1 VLGLAFALLAQVPT
15 AAQPQLDSIV
25 AGRGAP
31 AVGVPRVE
39 TEIVVD
45 GVLDEPAWAEAA
57 RLGGFSQYEPI
68 DGRPAEERT
77 EVLVWYSPTAIHF
90 GIIAHDRQPGSVRA
104 TQADRDNI
112 GDDDHVLL
120 YLDTFNDR
128 RRAYFFGVNPL
139 GVQQDGVRAEGAGS
153 AGRAFGGNIDTNP
166 DFIYDS
172 RGRRTPEGYV
182 VEVRIPFKSLR
193 YASADEQS
201 WGFNVIRR
209 IQRTGYTD
217 AWTDVRRASASF
229 LAQAGTL
236 TGMRELRRGVVV
248 EAQPFLTATAE
259 GIREPFTGFERQTPN
274 AELGLNARLGFTNL
288 TLDGTINPDFSQV
301 ESDEGQVTVNERF
314 ALFFPEKRPFFL
326 EGIELFST
334 PSQLVYTRRIVD
346 PVGGTKVTGKFGS
359 VGVAHLTMVDHDVDA
374 AGREALFNVTR
385 LRRDFGSNSIMG
397 FTFTDR
403 SVLDGARYNRVAA
416 ADVRYVFG
424 GMYYAE
430 AQVGGAWTRLDDA
443 STLADPI
450 WKLDLDRTG
459 RSWGFHYS
467 LNGIGD
473 EFRTESGFVNR
484 SGVVEARG
492 FNRVTFYGAPGALL
506 ETFQVFF
513 GPNRLWRYDGFGSA
527 GALEG
532 GESANFD
539 FRLRGGWEI
548 GGDVERAFVGLDPA
562 DYGSLRMS
570 AAGGGL
576 LPYVPLDE
584 VSGFSFGVNAST
596 PTFRMFDA
604 NVSVGRGRGAIF
616 AEGSE
621 GDAFEVSGGV
631 ALRPNVW
638 TRINLSTS
646 YERITRT
653 RDGSEFAR
661 AIIPRLR
668 AELQPR
674 RAVMFR
680 AIGEYRA
687 ERVDA
692 LRDARTGA
700 PLVRDSGLPI
710 VAADGGSF
718 QLDLLAAYEPSPG
731 TVVYL
736 GYGSTYSGIES
747 AALRALDRV
756 RDGFFLKLAYQFRR

>member
-1 VLGLAFALLAQVPT
+1 VLTIAFALLAQVPT
-15 AAQPQLDSIV
+15 AAQPQLDDII
-25 AGRGAP
+25 AGRGGP
-31 AVGVPRVE
+31 AVDVPRIEAEVL
-39 TEIVVD
+39 VD
-45 GVLDEPAWAEAA
+45 GVLDEPVWAQAV
-57 RLGGFSQYEPI
+57 RLGEFSQYEPI

-77 EVLVWYSPTAIHF
+77 DVLVWYSATAIHF
-90 GIIAHDRQPGSVRA
+90 GIIAHDRQPAAIRA

-112 GDDDHVLL
+112 DDDDHVLL
-120 YLDTFNDR
+120 YLDTFNDK

-172 RGRRTPEGYV
+172 RGRLTPEGYV
-182 VEVRIPFKSLR
+182 VEVRVPFKSLR
-193 YASADEQS
+193 YASSDAQS

-217 AWTDVRRASASF
+217 SWTDVRRANASF
-229 LAQAGTL
+229 LGQAGTL
-236 TGMRELRRGVVV
+236 TGMTELRRGVVV
-248 EAQPFLTATAE
+248 EAQPFLTATAN
-259 GIREPFTGFERQTPN
+259 GAFDPVTGFERDNPD
-274 AELGLNARLGFTNL
+274 AEVGLNARLGFTNL
-288 TLDGTINPDFSQV
+288 TVDGTLNPDFSQV

-346 PVGGTKVTGKFGS
+346 PVGGTKLTGKFGS
-359 VGVAHLTMVDHDVDA
+359 VGVAHLTMVDQDVDGL
-374 AGREALFNVTR
+374 GREALFNVTR

-403 SVLDGARYNRVAA
+403 SVLDGDAFNRVAA

-430 AQVGGAWTRLDDA
+430 AQVGGSWTRLTRGGTF
-443 STLADPI
+443 SDPI

-467 LNGIGD
+467 LNGTGE
-473 EFRTESGFVNR
+473 EFVTQSGFVNR
-484 SGVVEARG
+484 TGVVSARG
-492 FNRVTFYGAPGALL
+492 FNRLTAYGAPGALL
-506 ETFQVFF
+506 ETIQVFF
-513 GPNRLWRYDGFGSA
+513 GPNRLWRYDEFGRES
-527 GALEG
+527 ALEG

-539 FRLRGGWEI
+539 FRFRGGWEI
-548 GGDVERAFVGLDPA
+548 SGEAARNFVGLEPDA
-562 DYGSLRMS
+562 YASLRTQS
-570 AAGGGL
+570 SGGL
-576 LPYVPLDE
+576 VPYVPLEE
-584 VSGFSFGVNAST
+584 VSGPSFQLSANT

-604 NVSVGRGRGAIF
+604 NASVQRGRGAIF

-621 GDAFEVSGGV
+621 GDSWELSAGL
-631 ALRPNVW
+631 ALRPTAW
-638 TRINLSTS
+638 ARINVTST

-653 RDGSEFAR
+653 RDDSEFAR

-687 ERVDA
+687 ERVDT

-700 PLVRDSGLPI
+700 PLYNETGAALA
-710 VAADGGSF
+710 AADGGAF

-736 GYGSTYSGIES
+736 GYGSTLADEES
-747 AALRALDRV
+747 SSFRQLDRV